1 MTDLM
6 YFGLTY
12 LIFFNQQNTQRSQK
26 KGKIKMMHN
35 KIRFRART
43 WIVGIAITLGF
54 LGLVGFSGGVV
65 SQAGGQFSTNQE
77 IIQADLIAPPFVP
90 APITRTEPA
99 TVIVTLETIE
109 KRGRLADGVEYDF
122 WTFNGTVPGPF
133 IRVRVGDTVEVHLK
147 NNPHSTMPHS
157 IDFHAVTGP
166 GGGAKVTQTSP
177 GQETAFRWKAMN
189 PGLYVYHCATPLVP
203 LHIAN
208 GMYGMILVEPEN
220 GLPKVDHEYYV
231 MQGDFYTE
239 GKRGDTG
246 FQMYSVEKLLDE
258 RPEYIVFNG
267 AVGSLTGA
275 SALKAKVGETVR
287 VYFGVGGPNITS
299 SFHIIGEI
307 FDRVYP
313 EAGIGEPPLR
323 NVQSTF
329 VPTGGATIV
338 EFKVDV
344 PGVYTLVDHSLSRLL
359 KGAAGAL
366 EVTGPEA
373 PEIFQPMVTGNHD
386 SGH

>member
-1 MTDLM
+1 MHK
-6 YFGLTY
+6 
-12 LIFFNQQNTQRSQK
+12 QK
-26 KGKIKMMHN
+26 
-35 KIRFRART
+35 RFRTRT
-43 WIVGIAITLGF
+43 GIVGTVITLGF
-54 LGLVGFSGGVV
+54 LGLAGFSGGIV
-65 SQAGGQFSTNQE
+65 SQAGGQFSPNPE
-77 IIQADLIAPPFVP
+77 IIQATFVTPPLVP
-90 APITRTEPA
+90 APITRSEPA
-99 TVIVTLETIE
+99 TVIVNLETVE

-147 NNPHSTMPHS
+147 NSPHSTMPHS

-166 GGGAKVTQTSP
+166 GGGAKVTQTNP
-177 GQETAFRWKAMN
+177 GQETAFRWKAVN
-189 PGLYVYHCATPLVP
+189 PGLFVYHCATPLVP

-220 GLPKVDHEYYV
+220 GFPKVDHEYYV

-239 GKRGDTG
+239 GKRGEEG

-275 SALKAKVGETVR
+275 NALKAKVGETLR
-287 VYFGVGGPNITS
+287 IYFGVGGPNITS

-344 PGVYTLVDHSLSRLL
+344 PGTYTLVDHSLSRLL
-359 KGAAGAL
+359 KGAAGAI

-373 PEIFQPMVTGNHD
+373 PEIFQPLITGNND